1 MVICMNEGIMVV
13 TTGQLPGY
21 RVKKV
26 LGVASGLTARTRGL
40 GGKFVAGFEA
50 MLGGEVRSFTSEME
64 KARVEALERLKE
76 NAAKMGAN
84 AVLRMDIETSEVF
97 RATVLLSATGTAV
110 VVEKSG
116 SKE

>member
-1 MVICMNEGIMVV
+1 MVV
-13 TTGQLPGY
+13 TMGQIPGY
-21 RVKKV
+21 KVKKV
-26 LGVASGLTARTRGL
+26 LGVVSGLTARTRGL
-40 GGKFVAGFEA
+40 GGKVVAGFEA

-64 KARVEALERLKE
+64 KARVEALQRLKG

-110 VVEKSG
+110 VVEKSAG
-116 SKE
+116 KE

>member
-1 MVICMNEGIMVV
+1 MEKEVMVV

-21 RVKKV
+21 KVKKV
-26 LGVASGLTARTRGL
+26 LGVVSGLTARTRGI

-64 KARVEALERLKE
+64 KARVEALERLRE

-84 AVLRMDIETSEVF
+84 AVLKMDIETSEVF
-97 RATVLLSATGTAV
+97 RATVLLSATGTAAI
-110 VVEKSG
+110 VEKAG
-116 SKE
+116 KKE